1 MANLPPS
8 RGTNGLNS
16 GGITGITVNIIHS
29 GLFPVLIKE
38 SISLRRLIDR
48 SSETFAGFLDL
59 GYEANLFANF
69 DGFIGLGLGYYLSV
83 IKDPRRNLDHG
94 FFATGNIGVAYNFN
108 QMAALRFGY
117 RYLHEE
123 EAPAHVAE
131 LGLDLEF

>member
-48 SSETFAGFLDL
+48 SSETFDL
-59 GYEANLFANF
+59 VS
-69 DGFIGLGLGYYLSV
+69 FIVLTNNS
-83 IKDPRRNLDHG
+83 
-94 FFATGNIGVAYNFN
+94 FSF
-108 QMAALRFGY
+108 
-117 RYLHEE
+117 
-123 EAPAHVAE
+123 
-131 LGLDLEF
+131 